1 MRRVGNR
8 EADSNI
14 YRILHSDAYH
24 QKKKKLRNKP

>member
-24 QKKKKLRNKP
+24 QKKKIT